1 MAVSFDLAVDMA
13 LTLAFL
19 PLLLREAPFAI
30 TSEGR
35 KRKRNVW
42 KPSLVETMEN
52 FIDIEQVF
60 VNFSVISEHQP
71 SLQLIIQVD
80 LDESVLEKKHLLTNF
95 MNIIQYL

>member
-1 MAVSFDLAVDMA
+1 VAVSFDLAVDMA

-35 KRKRNVW
+35 KRKRNVL
-42 KPSLVETMEN
+42 KPLLVETMEN

-60 VNFSVISEHQP
+60 VNFSVISEH
-71 SLQLIIQVD
+71 
-80 LDESVLEKKHLLTNF
+80 
-95 MNIIQYL
+95 